1 MAFTITFTNKS
12 SIAQMKITD
21 LSLTLEEGMM
31 TFPTHWHPVVEITI
45 LGRHGVE
52 GRETRK
58 VVLGT
63 HVGTHADAPL
73 HFIPHGKGIDQVPL
87 DVLVGPARVLD
98 FTPCPPLY
106 QIGIPQLQEKLG
118 VQPGGKADPK
128 LPERIILRTDWSEH
142 LGTMRFYNEYP
153 FLSED
158 AAKWLVENGVRLIAM
173 DMPSPDNPAHSRG
186 TPKDSPN
193 HKVLLGAGVVLVEY
207 VCNLK
212 SLTSDEVELVVL
224 PLKLKDCDGS
234 PVRCIAIE
242 R

>member
-1 MAFTITFTNKS
+1 
-12 SIAQMKITD
+12 
-21 LSLTLEEGMM
+21 M

-58 VVLGT
+58 LGLGT

-73 HFIPHGKGIDQVPL
+73 HFIPKGKGIDQVPL
-87 DVLVGPARVLD
+87 GVLVGPARVLN
-98 FTPCPPLY
+98 FTPCQPL
-106 QIGIPQLQEKLG
+106 QEIGIPQLKAKLG
-118 VQPGGKADPK
+118 GKV
-128 LPERIILRTDWSEH
+128 PERIILRTDWSEYF
-142 LGTMRFYNEYP
+142 GQMPFYTQYP

-158 AAKWLVENGVRLIAM
+158 AARWLVENGVRLIAM
-173 DMPSPDNPAHSRG
+173 DTPSPDNPAHSRG

-212 SLTSDEVELVVL
+212 SLTSQDVELIVL
-224 PLKLKDCDGS
+224 PLKLRDCDGS

>member
-1 MAFTITFTNKS
+1 
-12 SIAQMKITD
+12 MKITD

-73 HFIPHGKGIDQVPL
+73 HFIPQGKGIDQVPL
-87 DVLVGPARVLD
+87 DVLVGPARVLN
-98 FTPCPPLY
+98 FTPCQPLHE
-106 QIGIPQLQEKLG
+106 IDVPQLQEKI
-118 VQPGGKADPK
+118 GGKVPM
-128 LPERIILRTDWSEH
+128 RIILRTDWSEH
-142 LGTMRFYNEYP
+142 FGTMPFYTHYP
-153 FLSED
+153 FLTEN
-158 AAKWLVENGVRLIAM
+158 AAQWLVDNGVRLIAM
-173 DMPSPDNPAHSRG
+173 DFPSPDNPAHSRG
-186 TPKDSPN
+186 TAKDSPN

-212 SLTSDEVELVVL
+212 SLTSQDVELVVL